1 MAANKPGKEAIL
13 AAFFDEGNY
22 SPLFTDGAVQ
32 QRSAVPMAKAFMPF
46 TRTGNPLA
54 RQIWIKTTRVLKMA
68 AETGNPVVTFYNST
82 GAKLEGGLSC

>member
-22 SPLFTDGAVQ
+22 SPLFTDGAV
-32 QRSAVPMAKAFMPF
+32 SAAFGCAMAKAFMPF

-54 RQIWIKTTRVLKMA
+54 RQIWIKPLA
-68 AETGNPVVTFYNST
+68 
-82 GAKLEGGLSC
+82 C